1 MTSSSNTRGCCGD
14 RGQQGHRTSNCQK
27 SKFTGDVYLTARD
40 TGRGQEAVALL
51 ISEGL
56 NPKFHQLDISSQESI
71 DTLKKFVEEKYVG
84 IDVLI
89 NIKCWY
95 YCEKAGEK
103 VFPTIAQKQ
112 S

>member
-1 MTSSSNTRGCCGD
+1 M
-14 RGQQGHRTSNCQK
+14 
-27 SKFTGDVYLTARD
+27 
-40 TGRGQEAVALL
+40 ALL

-95 YCEKAGEK
+95 YCDSKIK
-103 VFPTIAQKQ
+103 INFVK
-112 S
+112 